1 MNVERMKLGRPFVGL
16 FAALVVVPGSVVG
29 QTAPATPAGG
39 PPARVSWTSDAVEVR
54 QGDLVTILIDEFTV
68 ASANRDESSVN
79 QKDRNV
85 GVGGS
90 LVGGSLRSQ
99 NDRTARTQGQSARRE
114 RFQAEMSVRVV
125 ELLPNGIAR
134 IEGIRKL
141 MIDEHEQEVTVR
153 GIIRTQDVTT
163 ANTIDSWRIADAEL
177 LYDTNEVLGSD
188 DSIWSKLF
196 NLILP

>member
-1 MNVERMKLGRPFVGL
+1 MNVERIKRGCPLIPALAVLVLVPTSGTAQ
-16 FAALVVVPGSVVG
+16 AAPVA
-29 QTAPATPAGG
+29 QAG
-39 PPARVSWTSDAVEVR
+39 PPTRVSWTSDAVEVR

-90 LVGGSLRSQ
+90 LLGGSLRSQ

-114 RFQAEMSVRVV
+114 RFQAEMSARVV

-141 MIDEHEQEVTVR
+141 MIDDHEQEVTVR
-153 GIIRTQDVTT
+153 GVIRTQDVTT

-177 LYDTNEVLGSD
+177 LYDSNEALGSD